1 MPNENRIS
9 IIIDANGNA
18 AIEGVD
24 KVTGS
29 MKKMETETGGIVSKI
44 KEHWLA
50 LSAAAVGAYMA
61 IQKGWHLAEQA
72 AAYEEQMASLN
83 ALAGQYNMTGSSIVQ
98 SIKEASQGLISMSD
112 AARIAGTALMK
123 EMRPEQIIKLAE
135 AAEVLSNVTGEK
147 VPMAFENLTGAIAL
161 GRERALEASVGII
174 DLNAKY
180 GDLVSKMSDA
190 EKANARYAMVMEK
203 VEAIKQ
209 RLGGAI
215 DSNADKMDRLK
226 VTVQDLQLHLGTVLI
241 RAALGAVGAFQWLA
255 AGALNAFGGLA
266 KLMQGLGW
274 LTDKLGITESGAKH
288 FGEIADTAFAAAQ
301 EQAGKAANNF
311 SAMIA
316 KSSDLATAAGKIK
329 PSLDNVG
336 NAASEA
342 AKKIADLNKQIQDMI
357 DKATLSPVALIE
369 KQAET
374 WQKAGTNKILIEQW
388 VTGEME
394 KLNREHLLKIME
406 QNEQAEK
413 EEFDAL
419 KGRIQEEI
427 KYDEFMRGEAEK
439 EIKRQEELHKRQL
452 EIIQEEKDMK
462 IKAYEETWQ
471 KYFDMTNQVGGEM
484 GKGLGMIGAG
494 MKGMMDI
501 AQGTDPFTEEYNRT
515 AGHYAA
521 LIQLKI
527 DKYGAE
533 ANIDAEWQTI
543 MTAQEQMNAQQ
554 RIATYQNM
562 AAAMAGAMYS
572 MYVASGSHNKAMF
585 TLYKAFAISEAII
598 STYAGAARALKDF
611 PFPYSIAVA
620 AIVTAAG
627 LARVATI
634 AAQKPGGIATAATP
648 SGGGGYSYSQPTTP
662 TWEKTEEK
670 KETKTIII
678 HIHGNVIDHA
688 AFVRELAPYLNE
700 AQGDK
705 VLVFE

>member
-1 MPNENRIS
+1 MANENKVT

-18 AIEGVD
+18 AIESFN
-24 KVTGS
+24 KITGS
-29 MKKMETETGGIVSKI
+29 MKNMETETGGIVSKI

-50 LSAAAVGAYMA
+50 LSAAAVGAFMT

-147 VPMAFENLTGAIAL
+147 VPRAFENLTGAIAL

-316 KSSDLATAAGKIK
+316 KSSDFATAAGKIK
-329 PSLDNVG
+329 PPLDNVG

-342 AKKIADLNKQIQDMI
+342 AKKIADLNKQLQDMI

-369 KQAET
+369 KQSEA
-374 WQKAGTNKILIEQW
+374 WLKAGANRILVEKW
-388 VTGEME
+388 VTTEME
-394 KLNREHLLKIME
+394 KLNREHLLKIIE

-439 EIKRQEELHKRQL
+439 NIQRQEELHKRQM

-462 IKAYEETWQ
+462 LKAYEETWQ
-471 KYFDMTNQVGGEM
+471 KYFDMTNQVGGEL
-484 GKGLGMIGAG
+484 GKGLGMMGTG
-494 MKGMMDI
+494 LKGITDI
-501 AQGTDPFTEEYNRT
+501 AKGTDPYTAEYNRT
-515 AGHYAA
+515 AEHYAA

-527 DKYGAE
+527 DKYGEE
-533 ANIDAEWQTI
+533 ANIDAEWQAI

-562 AAAMAGAMYS
+562 AAAMAGTMYS
-572 MYVASGSHNKAMF
+572 MYVAAGSHNKAMF
-585 TLYKAFAISEAII
+585 TMYKAFAITEAII

-611 PFPYSIAVA
+611 SFPYSIAVA

-627 LARVATI
+627 IARVAAI
-634 AAQKPGGIATAATP
+634 AAQKPGGTATAAAP

-662 TWEKTEEK
+662 TWEKEEEK
-670 KETKTIII
+670 PKSQVINVYVS
-678 HIHGNVIDHA
+678 GNIVDHD
-688 AFVRELAPYLNE
+688 AFARELVPAIQK
-700 AQGDK
+700 AVADGAH
-705 VLVFE
+705 